1 MDSHRKVVP
10 FKREKKKTGL
20 IKPVPV
26 HKIARK
32 VLGGKSKLN
41 KA

>member
-1 MDSHRKVVP
+1 MDSNKKVVP
-10 FKREKKKTGL
+10 FKGEKKKTGL

-32 VLGGKSKLN
+32 VLGGKSRPN
-41 KA
+41 KT